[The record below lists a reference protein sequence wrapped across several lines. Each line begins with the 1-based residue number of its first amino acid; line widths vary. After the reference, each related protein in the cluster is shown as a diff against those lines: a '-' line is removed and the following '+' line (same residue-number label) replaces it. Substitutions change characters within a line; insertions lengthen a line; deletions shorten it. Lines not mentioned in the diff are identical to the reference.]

1 MISFDHQ
8 DIPIWIIYTTISSIL
23 CIFGVLL
30 VPTIDFIKKFR
41 AKAKIRNNDALS
53 RLEKDNL
60 IHSYDNN
67 SSYEQSTRSAKL
79 LNYGLSLSAGSM
91 IVTSIYK
98 VLPRSNLH
106 NKNVLISCGWVSG
119 LILSLCLNYIVHHYT
134 NESLIHCAHSEGDQK
149 AEHSH
154 SHSDTSEEDQHEVS
168 SKHSHSHLS
177 LGNMKLSKLDEAC
190 QSLNKQSSSPLL
202 NKSRSHSNLPESI
215 KCLEN
220 TIGYDLKNI
229 DHYRSMVFNKN
240 SSKLHEDTPLTS
252 EGSNNYGSTSTQEGN
267 QTHHLHSHSI
277 HPHFDDFSSDSDE
290 VPQHSH
296 KFETPFSKLFSI
308 GLQTCLALS
317 LHKLP
322 EGLII
327 YFSNLDKESRAMD
340 GTDTTKGS
348 SIFIALAIHNFIE
361 GFAMCLPIYT
371 AFASKAKAVVLIS
384 LLGGVTQ
391 PLGAFIG
398 YLIYNAYMKKQKDS
412 TTGIIH
418 WISQNSSTVNILLM
432 SVTSGFLFV
441 ISLQMLQTAIGFSDS
456 HDHDHSDV
464 NGDQMDVNDGTDEL
478 GHDFSDSH
486 HTFGTNCVK
495 WACFGGFLVLVSGV
509 FS

>member
-1 MISFDHQ
+1 MISFEYKEL
-8 DIPIWIIYTTISSIL
+8 PIWIIYTAISSIL

-41 AKAKIRNNDALS
+41 AKAKIKNNDALS
-53 RLEKDNL
+53 KLEKDNL
-60 IHSYDNN
+60 IRSYDNEN
-67 SSYEQSTRSAKL
+67 SYEESSRGAKL

-98 VLPRSNLH
+98 VLPRSDSH
-106 NKNVLISCGWVSG
+106 NKNVLISCGWISG

-154 SHSDTSEEDQHEVS
+154 IHSDTSEEDPNEVS
-168 SKHSHSHLS
+168 IRHSHSHLS
-177 LGNMKLSKLDEAC
+177 LPNAKLSKLDEAC
-190 QSLNKQSSSPLL
+190 QSLNKQNSSPLL
-202 NKSRSHSNLPESI
+202 NKTRSHSNLPESI
-215 KCLEN
+215 RCLEN

-229 DHYRSMVFNKN
+229 DHYRSMAFNKN
-240 SSKLHEDTPLTS
+240 SSKSHEETPLTN
-252 EGSNNYGSTSTQEGN
+252 EDTHNYGSTSTNKGN
-267 QTHHLHSHSI
+267 QNFHQHSHSV
-277 HPHFDDFSSDSDE
+277 HPHFDDLSPNE
-290 VPQHSH
+290 VPEHSH

-327 YFSNLDKESRAMD
+327 YFSNIDKDSKAMD
-340 GTDTTKGS
+340 GANTTKGS

-371 AFASKAKAVVLIS
+371 AFASKTKAVLLIS
-384 LLGGVTQ
+384 LLGGMTQ

-418 WISQNSSTVNILLM
+418 WISENSGTVNILLM

-456 HDHDHSDV
+456 HDHDHYDDSA
-464 NGDQMDVNDGTDEL
+464 DQMDANEGADEL
-478 GHDFSDSH
+478 GHDLSDSH

-495 WACFGGFLVLVSGV
+495 WACFGGFLILVSGV